1 MHIKRKFLVVIPF
14 FILLILTA
22 SNVMASGACDKKFTV
37 ESKGVMMGGMGE
49 VTTTMYRKSCDE
61 FAQTQIT
68 KMAGFNQEQHMVQKD
83 GFVYTNNN
91 GKWTKT
97 KEPNFANL
105 KKMQAE
111 GKSEKEIVM
120 ALGGKPLNKTS
131 NEYLE
136 PCSFW
141 EFFGS
146 TVCYTSDMIPV
157 NIKNQA
163 MEMKATNITRG
174 KYGPESNFKVPADL
188 PETDFNQ
195 GGEMPDMNELMKE
208 LMKEQQ

>member
-1 MHIKRKFLVVIPF
+1 MHFNKYLAVISVFLIVFSINSS
-14 FILLILTA
+14 LRA
-22 SNVMASGACDKKFTV
+22 DGSCDKKFIV

-61 FAQTQIT
+61 FAQKQIT

-91 GKWTKT
+91 GQWTKT
-97 KEPNFANL
+97 KEPDFANL
-105 KKMQAE
+105 KKMREE

-120 ALGGKPLNKTS
+120 ALGGKPLDKKS
-131 NEYLE
+131 SDYLE

-146 TVCYTSDMIPV
+146 TVCYTDDMIPV

-163 MEMKATNITRG
+163 MEMNATKITRG
-174 KYGPESNFKVPADL
+174 EYGPDSNFNVPADI

-195 GGEMPDMNELMKE
+195 PGEMPDMNKLMKE
-208 LMKEQQ
+208 LMKDQ

>member
-1 MHIKRKFLVVIPF
+1 MYKTKYFIALPIFLVVLAF
-14 FILLILTA
+14 A
-22 SNVMASGACDKKFTV
+22 SYTQSASTCNKKFIV
-37 ESKGVMMGGMGE
+37 ESKGSMMGGMGE

-61 FAQTQIT
+61 FAQKQVT
-68 KMAGFNQEQHMVQKD
+68 KMAGFNQEQHMVQK
-83 GFVYTNNN
+83 GGYVYTNND

-97 KEPNFANL
+97 KEPDFANL
-105 KKMQAE
+105 KKLREE
-111 GKSEKEIVM
+111 GKSEKEIVI
-120 ALGGKPLNKTS
+120 ALGGKPLNKES
-131 NEYLE
+131 SDFLE

-163 MEMKATNITRG
+163 MEMNAVKITRG
-174 KYGPESNFKVPADL
+174 EYGPESNFNVPSDI

-195 GGEMPDMNELMKE
+195 GGEMPDMDKLMKE
-208 LMKEQQ
+208 LMKEQ

>member
-14 FILLILTA
+14 FIFLILPT
-22 SNVMASGACDKKFTV
+22 SNVAASGACDKKFTV
-37 ESKGVMMGGMGE
+37 ESRGVMMGGMGE
-49 VTTTMYRKSCDE
+49 ITTTMYRKSCDE
-61 FAQTQIT
+61 FAQKQVT

-120 ALGGKPLNKTS
+120 ALGGKPLNKNS
-131 NEYLE
+131 NEFLE

-146 TVCYTSDMIPV
+146 TVCYTDDMIPV

-163 MEMKATNITRG
+163 MEMNATKITRG
-174 KYGPESNFKVPADL
+174 DYGPESNFKVPADI
-188 PETDFNQ
+188 PESDFNQ

-208 LMKEQQ
+208 LMKEEQ

>member
-1 MHIKRKFLVVIPF
+1 MQINRIFLFVIPF
-14 FILLILTA
+14 LILLILPG
-22 SNVMASGACDKKFTV
+22 SNIMAGSACDKKFTV
-37 ESKGVMMGGMGE
+37 ESNGVIMGGMGE

-61 FAQTQIT
+61 FAQTQVT

-83 GFVYTNNN
+83 GFVYTHNN

-120 ALGGKPLNKTS
+120 ALGGKPLNETS
-131 NEYLE
+131 NEFLE

-146 TVCYTSDMIPV
+146 TVCYTDDMIPV

-163 MEMKATNITRG
+163 MEMNATKITRG
-174 KYGPESNFKVPADL
+174 EYGPESNFKVPADI

-195 GGEMPDMNELMKE
+195 GGDMPDMNKLMKE